1 MYMLCSLLV
10 ESSLCVCCFFFFKQ
24 KTAYEMRISD
34 WSADVCSSDLFWGTL
49 DMRSSR
55 ARQPQLPAWLHVA
68 AKQQTTTARTRL
80 LQIRQWRRRR
90 RLSMR
95 NRQIGRA
102 SCRERVCQYV

>member
-1 MYMLCSLLV
+1 MIVAVGGIGLGD
-10 ESSLCVCCFFFFKQ
+10 
-24 KTAYEMRISD
+24 R
-34 WSADVCSSDLFWGTL
+34 FWGTL

-55 ARQPQLPAWLHVA
+55 ARQPQLPAWLQVA

-95 NRQIGRA
+95 NRRPPTLLLQCPIIIMTKSADGLIITSQQIGRA
-102 SCRERVCQYV
+102 HV